1 MVWSAWVS
9 LDSFCMILDTFC
21 HFFLMFVQYVYV
33 LFHSRYNLDVLGFC
47 LGMFEN
53 VLGVLGYFRMP
64 LNF

>member
-1 MVWSAWVS
+1 
-9 LDSFCMILDTFC
+9 MILDTFC